1 MAKVVV
7 RNLAISLDGYVAGPN
22 QSLDAPIGER
32 GHDLHEWVFATRS
45 WHERVGESGGSAG
58 LDNDFL
64 LASDVG
70 VGATIMGRNMF
81 GPQRGAW
88 PDDGWQ
94 GWWGDEPP
102 YHHATFVLT
111 HYPRPSMPMQ
121 GGTTFHFVD
130 DRIEAVLE
138 RAMEAAGGQ
147 DVKIAGGAS
156 TVRQYLAAGLID
168 ELHLAITPVLL
179 GTGERLFGDLA
190 HLPERYHVVE
200 HICSPAVMHV
210 RIARR

>member
-7 RNLAISLDGYVAGPN
+7 RNFAISLDGFVAGPN
-22 QSLDAPIGER
+22 QSLASPLGER
-32 GHDLHEWVFATRS
+32 GREVHEWVFATRTGR
-45 WHERVGESGGSAG
+45 ERFGGEGGSEG
-58 LDNDFL
+58 VDNDFL

-88 PDDGWQ
+88 PDDGWK

-111 HYPRPSMPMQ
+111 HHPRPALPMQ
-121 GGTTFHFVD
+121 GGTVFHFVG

-179 GTGERLFGDLA
+179 GSGERLFGDLA

-200 HICSPAVMHV
+200 HICSPAVIHV